1 MLRNTDNGDAHISS
15 LGYLWCLLSPNY
27 YCLFY
32 LVYSYFE
39 NVVGKSARDN
49 PETSL
54 LFKETWKNGTRGHG
68 RMFATAKGKQQR

>member
-1 MLRNTDNGDAHISS
+1 MAMLIFRAWATCGACYHPIITACFTLFTAISR
-15 LGYLWCLLSPNY
+15 
-27 YCLFY
+27 
-32 LVYSYFE
+32 

-68 RMFATAKGKQQR
+68 RMFATAKGKQQW